1 MTKHA
6 LDLTQIAWSK
16 QHGDITLIGAWFGD
30 DPMDSAEQSMDLLG
44 TNGTNHLYSR
54 DRVRMI
60 EAWFRLPVMTKR
72 IRGGDL
78 NGDVWDASNPFHQEQ
93 LQGGRIAVIEK
104 VMARMH
110 CAIMTT
116 GGLCYFG
123 VTPYRHNEFPFTPIW
138 GYRRGRDGMP
148 YGMIRNLR
156 DIQADINKRASKAL
170 AIMSTHEIV
179 RTMRGLAVRPKA
191 VGAFQ
196 EAMDNA
202 GLDMSDTKDPLS
214 WWTDVGK
221 DGEIEVAMRT
231 SEDGKHSYDI
241 RRYDNGPTVETATA
255 ASPTEAVEVVERMR
269 QAATAP
275 AVSAAPSGAKTAPD
289 AAPAAG
295 RFAGNKIFTEDK
307 VTAARARLREKF
319 GRLHSGIDPEVLID
333 GMTIAGAY
341 IEEGVRD
348 FSAYAKAMI
357 DDLGDGVK
365 PYLLSFY
372 EAARNYPGLDTKG
385 MSSVDDA
392 KAAHA
397 ALLTPADAQTEAV
410 GTIEKKP
417 AKRTRK
423 TGAKTDMTLTQDWG
437 IEHIDA
443 YSDEGEQVKAAFMK
457 ESRAYLSAVAGVL
470 TENGYTPHT
479 DAKGR
484 PEKPVSANEGG
495 VAGSGDVSL
504 TLAGP
509 DGIGAYVTIGGTAL
523 RGVVPTTE
531 SGISVM
537 YRAAREGDK
546 FGAKGQ
552 NNWAPVDLSAADL
565 AAMIDKTVRANA
577 RQEASKNDTETATR
591 DVEPRAGQ
599 PGTAG
604 ESRNEGARRSDAV
617 SGQPDGADA
626 GIDQRGQGADRQRGG
641 DAQPAVQQRGDAGAD
656 AELRIQG
663 RGERGAGAGDRADH
677 QPASAARNYRIADG
691 ELTREGSWKATA
703 ARNVDIVDLVK
714 RLEAEG
720 RVATQDERAL
730 LAKFTGWGASE
741 IANGVFPDRYGN
753 YKAGWEELGKRLK
766 AALTPEEYEQASR
779 STQYA
784 HYTSEGVIRSIYNGL
799 GRLGFAG
806 GAIVEPGA
814 GVGHFNG
821 LMPAGMAANSSYTGI
836 EYDGL
841 TGAIAKHLYPESN
854 IIIGDYTKTA
864 LPKDFFDAAIG
875 NPPFSS
881 TVITN
886 DSEYKRHGFMLHDY
900 FFAKTLDRVKPG
912 GVVVFVTSK
921 GTMDKASSKARKYL
935 ADRANLVGAV
945 RLPQTAF
952 KDNAGT
958 EVVTDVLFLQ
968 KRGPGIEDNGVKW
981 LGTKDVK
988 TAKGEATPVNE
999 YFADHPDMVLG
1010 EHALTGSMYRANEY
1024 TVTPREGDIEQQFAA
1039 ALENL
1044 PQNIYR
1050 PERGS
1055 RAERAAVLDR
1065 DYNPRNRKEG
1075 GLYLADDGK
1084 LMQVEDGS
1092 GVEVAARRNAEGKE
1106 IKLKPADKRWL
1117 KGYVGVRDALKQ
1129 AQYDQL
1135 TDGDWQASLNTLNAA
1150 YDAFVA
1156 EHGPVLAYSTIE
1168 RTNPDGS
1175 VSESKRFKN
1184 KPLFEMDAE
1193 GALAYAMERIREDGT
1208 IEKGVALRDRVLRRQ
1223 PEPKISTTQD
1233 ALFVT
1238 LDRLGRL
1245 DIDEVAR
1252 LAGTTR
1258 DDAIAS
1264 LGTAIYEHPADG
1276 WQQAD
1281 EYLSGDVVQK
1291 LKEARAAAEINPR
1304 YKRNID
1310 ALVAVQ
1316 PRPLGPTDIS
1326 VRMGANWVPT
1336 SDYVDFAKEIMGEQV
1351 RVTRNDQTG
1360 DWRVESLSGNP
1371 ASEWGTSKMSPAAIM
1386 DAVVNS
1392 RQIKVTYRDQDNKTH
1407 VDDVETEKANDTAR
1421 KMRDAFSR
1429 WIWTDGA
1436 RADRLAA
1443 YYNEHFNNIAPRQ
1456 YDGSHLTLP
1465 GVSLR
1470 FNLYPHQKRGIWRN
1484 IQDGDT
1490 YLAHAVGAGKTFTM
1504 IAAGMEQKRLGL
1516 IERPWYVVPN
1526 HMLAQFS
1533 REFLELYPTAH
1544 IMVADEQN
1552 FHTGNRRR
1560 FIAQSALNNPD
1571 AVIIT
1576 QSAFERIAMSDEYS
1590 SRFIGDQIDE
1600 WKAAL
1605 ADVDSNDRITRKQIE
1620 RRIEQL
1626 ERRLESKQ
1634 AKEKK
1639 DVLMSFEDTGA
1650 DYLYVDEAHA
1660 YRKLDFATNQGNI
1673 KGIDPAGSQRALDL
1687 FMKVQYL
1694 RDKRP
1699 GRAVTLASGTPVT
1712 NTMGELFTVQRM
1724 MDPEQ
1729 LRADGRGKSA
1739 GAVRSAAAGA
1749 AGVRR

>member
-1 MTKHA
+1 M
-6 LDLTQIAWSK
+6 
-16 QHGDITLIGAWFGD
+16 
-30 DPMDSAEQSMDLLG
+30 
-44 TNGTNHLYSR
+44 
-54 DRVRMI
+54 
-60 EAWFRLPVMTKR
+60 
-72 IRGGDL
+72 
-78 NGDVWDASNPFHQEQ
+78 
-93 LQGGRIAVIEK
+93 
-104 VMARMH
+104 
-110 CAIMTT
+110 
-116 GGLCYFG
+116 
-123 VTPYRHNEFPFTPIW
+123 
-138 GYRRGRDGMP
+138 
-148 YGMIRNLR
+148 
-156 DIQADINKRASKAL
+156 
-170 AIMSTHEIV
+170 
-179 RTMRGLAVRPKA
+179 
-191 VGAFQ
+191 
-196 EAMDNA
+196 
-202 GLDMSDTKDPLS
+202 
-214 WWTDVGK
+214 
-221 DGEIEVAMRT
+221 
-231 SEDGKHSYDI
+231 
-241 RRYDNGPTVETATA
+241 
-255 ASPTEAVEVVERMR
+255 
-269 QAATAP
+269 
-275 AVSAAPSGAKTAPD
+275 
-289 AAPAAG
+289 
-295 RFAGNKIFTEDK
+295 
-307 VTAARARLREKF
+307 
-319 GRLHSGIDPEVLID
+319 
-333 GMTIAGAY
+333 
-341 IEEGVRD
+341 
-348 FSAYAKAMI
+348 
-357 DDLGDGVK
+357 
-365 PYLLSFY
+365 
-372 EAARNYPGLDTKG
+372 
-385 MSSVDDA
+385 
-392 KAAHA
+392 
-397 ALLTPADAQTEAV
+397 
-410 GTIEKKP
+410 
-417 AKRTRK
+417 
-423 TGAKTDMTLTQDWG
+423 
-437 IEHIDA
+437 
-443 YSDEGEQVKAAFMK
+443 
-457 ESRAYLSAVAGVL
+457 
-470 TENGYTPHT
+470 
-479 DAKGR
+479 
-484 PEKPVSANEGG
+484 
-495 VAGSGDVSL
+495 
-504 TLAGP
+504 
-509 DGIGAYVTIGGTAL
+509 
-523 RGVVPTTE
+523 
-531 SGISVM
+531 
-537 YRAAREGDK
+537 
-546 FGAKGQ
+546 GQ
-552 NNWAPVDLSAADL
+552 
-565 AAMIDKTVRANA
+565 
-577 RQEASKNDTETATR
+577 
-591 DVEPRAGQ
+591 
-599 PGTAG
+599 
-604 ESRNEGARRSDAV
+604 
-617 SGQPDGADA
+617 
-626 GIDQRGQGADRQRGG
+626 
-641 DAQPAVQQRGDAGAD
+641 
-656 AELRIQG
+656 
-663 RGERGAGAGDRADH
+663 
-677 QPASAARNYRIADG
+677 
-691 ELTREGSWKATA
+691 
-703 ARNVDIVDLVK
+703 
-714 RLEAEG
+714 
-720 RVATQDERAL
+720 
-730 LAKFTGWGASE
+730 
-741 IANGVFPDRYGN
+741 
-753 YKAGWEELGKRLK
+753 RLK

-886 DSEYKRHGFMLHDY
+886 DAEYKRHGFMLHDY

-999 YFADHPDMVLG
+999 YFADHADMVLG

-1039 ALENL
+1039 ALERL
-1044 PQNIYR
+1044 PENVYR
-1050 PERGS
+1050 PARGS
-1055 RAERAAVLDR
+1055 RAERAAVIDR

-1135 TDGDWQASLNTLNAA
+1135 TDGNWQASMSALNAA

-1156 EHGPVLAYSTIE
+1156 EHGPVLSYSTIE
-1168 RTNPDGS
+1168 RTNPDGTI
-1175 VSESKRFKN
+1175 SESKRFKY

-1193 GALAYAMERIREDGT
+1193 GALAYAVEHIREDGT
-1208 IEKGVALRDRVLRRQ
+1208 IEKGVALRERVLRRRD
-1223 PEPKISTTQD
+1223 EPTIRTTQD
-1233 ALFVT
+1233 AMFVA

-1252 LAGTTR
+1252 LAGTSR
-1258 DDAIAS
+1258 DDAISS

-1281 EYLSGDVVQK
+1281 EYLSGDVVKK
-1291 LKEARAAAEINPR
+1291 LKEARAAADVNPR
-1304 YKRNID
+1304 YKRNVD

-1316 PRPLGPTDIS
+1316 PRPLGPTDIT

-1360 DWRVESLSGNP
+1360 DWRVEGISGVS
-1371 ASEWGTSKMSPAAIM
+1371 ASEWGTNALRPAAIM

-1392 RQIKVTYRDQDNKTH
+1392 RQIKVTYKDTDGKTH

-1421 KMRDAFSR
+1421 KMREAFSR

-1470 FNLYPHQKRGIWRN
+1470 FNLYGHQKRAIWRN

-1504 IAAGMEQKRLGL
+1504 IASGMEQKRLGL
-1516 IERPWYVVPN
+1516 VERPWYVVPN

-1560 FIAQSALNNPD
+1560 FIAQAALNNPD

-1576 QSAFERIAMSDEYS
+1576 QSAFERISMSDEYS

-1605 ADVDSNDRITRKQIE
+1605 EDVDSNDRITRKQIE

-1639 DVLMSFEDTGA
+1639 DALMTFEETGA
-1650 DYLYVDEAHA
+1650 DYLFVDEAHA

-1673 KGIDPAGSQRALDL
+1673 KGIDPSGSQRALDL
-1687 FMKVQYL
+1687 FMKMQYL

-1724 MDPEQ
+1724 MDPDQLQADGLDSFDAWSAQYGDTATALEQ
-1729 LRADGRGKSA
+1729 NAAGGYEAVTRFARFQNVPELMRRVRSFMDIVTNQNLGTLVKRPDVEGGGRKIVVTPSPDGYRAYQKELEARIKAIRARKGPPEKGEDIILNVIADGRFSAIDMRFVDPATPADPHSKLNMMLDDIIAAYRETANNEYADKMSGQVDPLKGSSLIVFSDIGLGEQSAKSRGFSMKDWISKRLADAGIPAEHVAFIRDHKQHAKKERLFADMREGKKRILIGGQDMETGVNVQKRLTHLFHLDAPWFPASVEQRE
-1739 GAVRSAAAGA
+1739 GRIIRQGNQNEQVSVRAYATKGS
-1749 AGVRR
+1749 